1 MDADIFS
8 IFNFQLLIFN
18 YSMNIPENLKYLP
31 THEWVLVEGS
41 KAKVGISDYA
51 QHALGDVVYISLPE
65 VGDEVTADESFADV
79 ESVKAASE
87 VFSPVTGTVTAINDA
102 LDSDAGLLN
111 QDPYANWIIEVEFTE
126 LSDKLVGAEEYSK
139 LLENV

>member
-1 MDADIFS
+1 MKV
-8 IFNFQLLIFN
+8 L
-18 YSMNIPENLKYLP
+18 ENLKYLP
-31 THEWVLVEGS
+31 SHEWVLVEGN

-87 VFSPVTGTVTAINDA
+87 VFSPVSGTVTAVNDA

-111 QDPYANWIIEVEFTE
+111 QDPYENWIIEVEFTA
-126 LSDKLVGAEEYSK
+126 LSENLVDAAEYTKLCNE
-139 LLENV
+139 

>member
-1 MDADIFS
+1 
-8 IFNFQLLIFN
+8 
-18 YSMNIPENLKYLP
+18 MNIPENLKYLP

-65 VGDEVTADESFADV
+65 VGDDVTADESFADV

-126 LSDKLVGAEEYSK
+126 LSDKLVDAAEYEK
-139 LLENV
+139 LLENA

>member
-1 MDADIFS
+1 
-8 IFNFQLLIFN
+8 
-18 YSMNIPENLKYLP
+18 MNIPENLKYLP
-31 THEWVLVEGS
+31 THEWLLVYGS

-126 LSDKLVGAEEYSK
+126 LSDKLVDAAEYEK
-139 LLENV
+139 LLENA

>member
-1 MDADIFS
+1 MMKVLEKL
-8 IFNFQLLIFN
+8 Q
-18 YSMNIPENLKYLP
+18 YLP
-31 THEWVLVEGS
+31 SHEWVLVEGN
-41 KAKVGISDYA
+41 KAKVGISDFA

-87 VFSPVTGTVTAINDA
+87 VFSPVTGTVTAVNDA

-111 QDPYANWIIEVEFTE
+111 QDPYENWIMEVEFTA
-126 LSDKLVGAEEYSK
+126 LSENLVDAAEYTKICKE
-139 LLENV
+139 

>member
-1 MDADIFS
+1 
-8 IFNFQLLIFN
+8 
-18 YSMNIPENLKYLP
+18 MNIPENLKYLP
-31 THEWVLVEGS
+31 SHECVLIEGS

-65 VGDEVTADESFADV
+65 VGDDVTADESFADV

-102 LDSDAGLLN
+102 LDADAGLLN
-111 QDPYANWIIEVEFTE
+111 QDPYENWIIEVEFTE
-126 LSDKLVGAEEYSK
+126 LSDKLVDAAEYEK
-139 LLENV
+139 LLENA

>member
-1 MDADIFS
+1 
-8 IFNFQLLIFN
+8 
-18 YSMNIPENLKYLP
+18 MNIPENLKYLP
-31 THEWVLVEGS
+31 SHEWVLVEGS

-65 VGDEVTADESFADV
+65 VGDDVTADESFADV

-102 LDSDAGLLN
+102 LDADAGLLN

-126 LSDKLVGAEEYSK
+126 LSDKLVDAAEYAK
-139 LLENV
+139 LIENA

>member
-1 MDADIFS
+1 
-8 IFNFQLLIFN
+8 
-18 YSMNIPENLKYLP
+18 MNIPENLKYLP

>member
-1 MDADIFS
+1 
-8 IFNFQLLIFN
+8 
-18 YSMNIPENLKYLP
+18 MNIPENLKYLP
-31 THEWVLVEGS
+31 SHEWVLIEGS

-65 VGDEVTADESFADV
+65 VGDDVTADESFADV

-126 LSDKLVGAEEYSK
+126 LSDKLVDAAEYSK
-139 LLENV
+139 LIES

>member
-1 MDADIFS
+1 
-8 IFNFQLLIFN
+8 
-18 YSMNIPENLKYLP
+18 MNIPENLKYLP
-31 THEWVLVEGS
+31 SHEWVLIEGS

-65 VGDEVTADESFADV
+65 VGDDVTADESFADV

-87 VFSPVTGTVTAINDA
+87 VFSPVTGMVTAINDA

>member
-1 MDADIFS
+1 
-8 IFNFQLLIFN
+8 
-18 YSMNIPENLKYLP
+18 MNIPENLKYLP

-41 KAKVGISDYA
+41 RVKVGISDYA

-87 VFSPVTGTVTAINDA
+87 VFSPVSGTVTAVNDA
-102 LDSDAGLLN
+102 LDADAGLLN
-111 QDPYANWIIEVEFTE
+111 QDPYSNWIMEVEFTE
-126 LSDKLVGAEEYSK
+126 LSDKLVDAAEYEK
-139 LLENV
+139 LLENA

>member
-1 MDADIFS
+1 
-8 IFNFQLLIFN
+8 
-18 YSMNIPENLKYLP
+18 MNIPENLKYLP
-31 THEWVLVEGS
+31 SHEWVLIEGS

-65 VGDEVTADESFADV
+65 VGDDVTADESFADV

-102 LDSDAGLLN
+102 LDADAGLLN
-111 QDPYANWIIEVEFTE
+111 QDSYANWIIEVEFTE
-126 LSDKLVGAEEYSK
+126 LSDKLVDAAEYEK

>member
-1 MDADIFS
+1 MKVLEKL
-8 IFNFQLLIFN
+8 Q
-18 YSMNIPENLKYLP
+18 YLP
-31 THEWVLVEGS
+31 SHEWVLVEGN

-87 VFSPVTGTVTAINDA
+87 VFSPVSGTVTAVNDA

-111 QDPYANWIIEVEFTE
+111 QDPYENWIIEVEFTA
-126 LSDKLVGAEEYSK
+126 LSENLVDAAEYTKLC
-139 LLENV
+139 N

>member
-1 MDADIFS
+1 
-8 IFNFQLLIFN
+8 
-18 YSMNIPENLKYLP
+18 MNIPENLKYLP
-31 THEWVLVEGS
+31 SHEWVLVEGS

-65 VGDEVTADESFADV
+65 VGDDVTADESFADV

-102 LDSDAGLLN
+102 LDADAGLLN
-111 QDPYANWIIEVEFTE
+111 QDSYANWIIEVEFTE
-126 LSDKLVGAEEYSK
+126 LSDKLVDAAEYEK

>member
-1 MDADIFS
+1 
-8 IFNFQLLIFN
+8 
-18 YSMNIPENLKYLP
+18 MNIPENLKYLP
-31 THEWVLVEGS
+31 SHEWVLIEGN

-65 VGDEVTADESFADV
+65 VGDDVTADESFADV

-102 LDSDAGLLN
+102 LDADAGLLN

-126 LSDKLVGAEEYSK
+126 LSDKLVDAAEYEK

>member
-1 MDADIFS
+1 
-8 IFNFQLLIFN
+8 
-18 YSMNIPENLKYLP
+18 MNIPENLKYLP
-31 THEWVLVEGS
+31 SHEWVLIEGS

-65 VGDEVTADESFADV
+65 VGDDVTADESFADV

-126 LSDKLVGAEEYSK
+126 LSDKLVGAEEYAK
-139 LLENV
+139 LLENA

>member
-1 MDADIFS
+1 
-8 IFNFQLLIFN
+8 
-18 YSMNIPENLKYLP
+18 MNIPENLKYLP

-65 VGDEVTADESFADV
+65 VGDDVTADESFADV

-102 LDSDAGLLN
+102 LDADAGLLN
-111 QDPYANWIIEVEFTE
+111 QDPYENWIIEVEFTE
-126 LSDKLVGAEEYSK
+126 LSDKLVDAAEYSK
-139 LLENV
+139 LIES

>member
-1 MDADIFS
+1 
-8 IFNFQLLIFN
+8 
-18 YSMNIPENLKYLP
+18 MNIPENLKYLP

-65 VGDEVTADESFADV
+65 VGDDVTADESFADV

-126 LSDKLVGAEEYSK
+126 LSDKLVDAAEYSK
-139 LLENV
+139 LIES

>member
-1 MDADIFS
+1 MKVLEKL
-8 IFNFQLLIFN
+8 Q
-18 YSMNIPENLKYLP
+18 YLP
-31 THEWVLVEGS
+31 SHEWVLVEGN

-87 VFSPVTGTVTAINDA
+87 VFSPVTGTVTAVNDA

-111 QDPYANWIIEVEFTE
+111 QDPYENWIIEVEFTA
-126 LSDKLVGAEEYSK
+126 LSENLVDAAEYTKLCNE
-139 LLENV
+139 

>member
-1 MDADIFS
+1 MKV
-8 IFNFQLLIFN
+8 L
-18 YSMNIPENLKYLP
+18 ENLKYLP
-31 THEWVLVEGS
+31 SHEWVLVEGN

-87 VFSPVTGTVTAINDA
+87 VFSPVSGTVTAVNDA

-111 QDPYANWIIEVEFTE
+111 QDPYENWIIEVEFTA
-126 LSDKLVGAEEYSK
+126 LSENLVDAAEYTKLC
-139 LLENV
+139 N

>member
-1 MDADIFS
+1 
-8 IFNFQLLIFN
+8 
-18 YSMNIPENLKYLP
+18 MNIPENLKYLP
-31 THEWVLVEGS
+31 SHEWVLVEGS

-65 VGDEVTADESFADV
+65 VGDDVTADESFADV

-126 LSDKLVGAEEYSK
+126 LSDKLVDAAEYSK
-139 LLENV
+139 LIES

>member
-1 MDADIFS
+1 
-8 IFNFQLLIFN
+8 
-18 YSMNIPENLKYLP
+18 MNIPENLKYLP

-87 VFSPVTGTVTAINDA
+87 VFSPVTGTVTAINDV

-126 LSDKLVGAEEYSK
+126 LSDKLVDAAEYSK
-139 LLENV
+139 LIES